1 MIMTI
6 YLKYCKDVVD
16 CGLVY
21 KCVCM
26 INRATEALDV
36 HRTAG
41 PLHSHRGHHDDTD
54 CEMLVQE

>member
-36 HRTAG
+36 HRNSRTS
-41 PLHSHRGHHDDTD
+41 PQSSRPS
-54 CEMLVQE
+54 